1 MSEAAQSLTVITPM
15 WIEALAVRSA
25 VRDAAVVGCGV
36 GRRRALRFVDCFA
49 QSGPAPRAVAV
60 AGVCGSLHPWLVPGD
75 LVVATELLG
84 GAGRRQL
91 DHGKSLARAL
101 EARGLRVTLGAILSL
116 DHLGRRDERETQRE
130 SGAIA
135 VDMESAW
142 LAALADSFPFA
153 VLRVVSD
160 GPDHELFSPHIVANG
175 IRALR
180 ALRAAAPALETWAET
195 ATHSTH

>member
-1 MSEAAQSLTVITPM
+1 MSPEAQSLTVITPM
-15 WIEALAVRSA
+15 WIEGLAVRSGLHGG
-25 VRDAAVVGCGV
+25 AVVGCGI
-36 GRRRALRFVDCFA
+36 GRERASRFAETFA
-49 QSGPAPRAVAV
+49 QSRPAPHAVAV

-75 LVVATELLG
+75 VVVATELLG
-84 GAGRRQL
+84 AAERRQL
-91 DHGKSLARAL
+91 DSGKSLARAL

-116 DHLGRRDERETQRE
+116 DHLGKRSERESQRAT
-130 SGAIA
+130 GAIA
-135 VDMESAW
+135 IDMESAW
-142 LAALADSFPFA
+142 LAPLADSLPFA

-180 ALRAAAPALETWAET
+180 ALRAAAPALETWATT